1 MVSGYKKKRV
11 VFGFRP
17 SFVPLSLWACQVDG
31 ESVGLAAYDKMEASL
46 GILRTSSNLWMPCM
60 PDLARAYFT
69 HTNTHWV
76 APMAL
81 LDVNRGQT
89 ILLTPSASSCRET
102 ILLDAAHWT
111 MEWPSNIIC
120 MAAYL
125 RYDNTARCPG

>member
-1 MVSGYKKKRV
+1 M
-11 VFGFRP
+11 
-17 SFVPLSLWACQVDG
+17 L
-31 ESVGLAAYDKMEASL
+31 
-46 GILRTSSNLWMPCM
+46 
-60 PDLARAYFT
+60 DLARAYFT

-76 APMAL
+76 ALMAI

-102 ILLDAAHWT
+102 ILLDAARWT
-111 MEWPSNIIC
+111 MEWPSSIIC